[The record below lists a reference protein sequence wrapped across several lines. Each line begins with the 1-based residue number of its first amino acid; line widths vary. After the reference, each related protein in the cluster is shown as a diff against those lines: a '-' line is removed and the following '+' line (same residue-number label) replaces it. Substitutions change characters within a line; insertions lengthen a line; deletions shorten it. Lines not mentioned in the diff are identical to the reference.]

1 MEWRRKVQLPL
12 EKVQL
17 LSEKQQRN
25 VWRVRGHPR
34 APYLVCTTP
43 TGPGHNYG
51 FVVWVFGDFDFCG
64 VFVGVLG
71 YNETKVQ
78 LLLGVTF
85 PLNSLLE

>member
-1 MEWRRKVQLPL
+1 MWSGG
-12 EKVQL
+12 EKYNF
-17 LSEKQQRN
+17 SWKKYNFSQRN
-25 VWRVRGHPR
+25 SRETFGG
-34 APYLVCTTP
+34 LEDTP
-43 TGPGHNYG
+43 ERHIWCAQPPGHNYG